1 MARRTCKKSAGDELA
16 MSFLVLLLMLPIF
29 GVALIGSKDPT
40 KKTIGTVLLV
50 VGLVIWLAMGCGG

>member
-50 VGLVIWLAMGCGG
+50 VGLVIWIAMGCGR

>member
-1 MARRTCKKSAGDELA
+1 MARRTCKKSSGDELA

-40 KKTIGTVLLV
+40 KKTIGAVLLMI
-50 VGLVIWLAMGCGG
+50 GMVIWIAMSV

>member
-40 KKTIGTVLLV
+40 NKTIGTVLLV
-50 VGLVIWLAMGCGG
+50 VGIVIWLAMSV

>member
-1 MARRTCKKSAGDELA
+1 MARRNRKNSAGDELA

-50 VGLVIWLAMGCGG
+50 VGLVIWIAMGCGR

>member
-40 KKTIGTVLLV
+40 KKTIGTVMLV
-50 VGLVIWLAMGCGG
+50 VGLVIWIAMGCGR

>member
-50 VGLVIWLAMGCGG
+50 VGLVIWVAMGCGG

>member
-40 KKTIGTVLLV
+40 KKTIGTVMLV

>member
-50 VGLVIWLAMGCGG
+50 VGLVIWLAMSV

>member
-1 MARRTCKKSAGDELA
+1 MARRNRKNSAGDELA

>member
-1 MARRTCKKSAGDELA
+1 MARRTCKKSSGDELA

>member
-16 MSFLVLLLMLPIF
+16 MNFLVLLLMLPIF

-50 VGLVIWLAMGCGG
+50 IGLVIWIAMGCGR